1 MTKLNLADLKI
12 SPDVAALNPNLLK
25 PAKEPKTEARKDL
38 EREIRESFARQFE
51 TVWQRCNGPAL
62 RKEFKFCEVR
72 DWRNDY
78 LHEPTRIIIELD
90 GGVFNG
96 GRHVRPQGFIEDCV
110 KLNMA
115 TMHGYGVIRIPTG
128 FATDNYLSQIIAFLQ
143 NAQEGQNQK
152 QGLPVPGLA

>member
-1 MTKLNLADLKI
+1 MQTHDYTK
-12 SPDVAALNPNLLK
+12 PP
-25 PAKEPKTEARKDL
+25 
-38 EREIRESFARQFE
+38 
-51 TVWQRCNGPAL
+51 
-62 RKEFKFCEVR
+62 
-72 DWRNDY
+72 
-78 LHEPTRIIIELD
+78 RIIIELD

>member
-1 MTKLNLADLKI
+1 MTKLTLTDLKL
-12 SPDVAALNPNLLK
+12 SPDVAALNPDLLK
-25 PAKEPKTEARKDL
+25 PAKQPKTEARKDL
-38 EREIRESFARQFE
+38 DKELRESFARQFE
-51 TVWQRCNGPAL
+51 TVWQRCDGPAL
-62 RKEFKFCEVR
+62 RKEFKFCEAR

-128 FATDNYLSQIIAFLQ
+128 FATDNYLSQIIKFLQ